1 MAKAPLNGTE
11 ECSMQKSSKNFP
23 RDKKSHVTIEK
34 LDLIKIKKF
43 RDTSLELPESGI
55 VAIMGANGSGKSTI
69 LHVLA
74 CLYQPNKSIHFTQET
89 YKWSRFFIPHEGNFW
104 RGSKVSA
111 DFLGQKESIDYQK
124 TSERWTPKYSKRPER
139 FVRFIG
145 VGDFYPHIEREKYH
159 TKFQLSRSDL
169 ASSKKEKILEY
180 ARAILRK
187 DYQDINKA
195 QKRSGTLRELLQVE
209 VNAEEKLKYTSF
221 YMGGGEQKIFYLLE
235 VLLDAPKDSLI
246 LIEEL
251 ETLLHASAL
260 SRLIE
265 SMIKIAKEKNFQIVF
280 STHWTGIQKFQ
291 EKIAIKTLVET
302 STGVAIINGVDP
314 NVIYDLTSETDEKS
328 MIDVWVEDELSE
340 QIIKSISAELALHPR
355 IKISRFGSGT
365 NAFSIAAYY
374 TLSNKNNCV
383 VVLDGDIFVGL
394 EEKQDQ
400 LKKTISGTE
409 SEIKKSQER
418 SVDMI
423 VQFNP
428 GTKSNPEDFLLSL
441 LDEEVAAP
449 TAEIQS
455 FRARKKAIYKKNGKE
470 IILDF
475 QQYFRFTPEAL
486 SFHLIEHARK
496 CCEQW
501 STYTAEVRKKLEEKA
516 KPS

>member
-1 MAKAPLNGTE
+1 
-11 ECSMQKSSKNFP
+11 MQKSSKNLP
-23 RDKKSHVTIEK
+23 RDKKSHGTISK

-43 RDTSLELPESGI
+43 RETHLELPESGI

-74 CLYQPNKSIHFTQET
+74 CLYQPDKLINITQEI

-104 RGSKVSA
+104 KGSKVSA
-111 DFLGQKESIDYQK
+111 SFLGQKEPIIYQK

-159 TKFQLSRSDL
+159 TKFQLLRADL
-169 ASSKKEKILEY
+169 ASSKKEKLLEY
-180 ARAILRK
+180 ARTILRK
-187 DYQDINKA
+187 DYQDVSKA
-195 QKRSGTLRELLQVE
+195 QKKSGTLRELLQVE
-209 VNAEEKLKYTSF
+209 VNADEKLKYTSF

-235 VLLDAPKDSLI
+235 VLLDAPKGSLI

-291 EKIAIKTLVET
+291 EKISIKTLVET

-409 SEIKKSQER
+409 SEIKKSQAR

-428 GTKSNPEDFLLSL
+428 VNKSKPEDFLLSL
-441 LDEEVAAP
+441 LDEDIADSSP
-449 TAEIQS
+449 EIRN
-455 FRARKKAIYKKNGKE
+455 FRARKNAIYKNNGKE

-475 QQYFRFTPEAL
+475 QQHFQLAPGAL
-486 SFHLIEHARK
+486 FMHLIEHGRR
-496 CCEQW
+496 CGPQW
-501 STYTAEVRKKLEEKA
+501 STYTADVREKLEA
-516 KPS
+516 KGKSL

>member
-1 MAKAPLNGTE
+1 
-11 ECSMQKSSKNFP
+11 MQKSPKTLPREKKNYA
-23 RDKKSHVTIEK
+23 TISK
-34 LDLIKIKKF
+34 LDLVKIKKF
-43 RDTSLELPESGI
+43 RDTSLDLPESGI

-74 CLYQPNKSIHFTQET
+74 CLYQPNKLIEKQQET

-104 RGSKVSA
+104 KGSKVSA
-111 DFLGQKESIDYQK
+111 SFLDQKEPIDYQK

-169 ASSKKEKILEY
+169 EKGKKEKLLEY
-180 ARAILRK
+180 ARKILRK
-187 DYQDINKA
+187 NYQDVSKA
-195 QKRSGTLRELLQVE
+195 QKKSGTLRELLQVE
-209 VNAEEKLKYTSF
+209 VNADEKLNYTSF

-235 VLLDAPKDSLI
+235 VLLDAPKGSLI

-265 SMIKIAKEKNFQIVF
+265 AMIQIAQEKNFQIVF

-291 EKIAIKTLVET
+291 GKILIKTLVET

-314 NVIYDLTSETDEKS
+314 NVIYDLTSEPDEKS
-328 MIDVWVEDELSE
+328 IIDVWVEDELAE
-340 QIIKSISAELALHPR
+340 QIIKSISAELALHSR
-355 IKISRFGSGT
+355 IKISRFGSGQ

-374 TLSNKNNCV
+374 TLSHKDNCV
-383 VVLDGDIFVGL
+383 VVLDGDIFVEP

-400 LKKTISGTE
+400 LRKTISGTE
-409 SEIKKSQER
+409 NEIKESWRR
-418 SVDMI
+418 SEDMI

-428 GTKSNPEDFLLSL
+428 GARSNPEDFLLSL
-441 LDEEVAAP
+441 LDEEIADP
-449 TAEIQS
+449 SPEIQN
-455 FRARKKAIYKKNGKE
+455 FRARKNEIYKKNSKE
-470 IILDF
+470 ILLDF
-475 QQYFRFTPEAL
+475 QQHFQLAPEAL
-486 SFHLIEHARK
+486 FIHLIGHGRK
-496 CCEQW
+496 CIQKW
-501 STYTAEVRKKLEEKA
+501 STYTAKVRGKLEAKA